1 MDVYCLACFDN
12 RRIHRLQEI
21 QKQKAEMIEDYF
33 RLAFKGIARRKLRS
47 WLTLIGIFIGITA
60 VVSLITLSQ
69 AMQDA
74 ITGQFEKLGSNRVMI
89 TPGGKS
95 YGPTAG
101 SVMTAKFYDNDVDA
115 VRKVKGVDDVLAPL
129 IRTAQVEF
137 KGEIK
142 AIMAFAYPTGAEFI
156 RLLEKNGFIELEQG
170 RMFRTSD
177 RYTAIMGYTNAHD
190 DFDKDV
196 KSGDKIKINGY
207 DFQVIGIREKSGTFQ
222 DIAMGI
228 PLDAGREIFDEK
240 EEVSSIFAIIKD
252 GYDAG
257 KVAEDIKKELRKE
270 RNVEEGEEDFTVNSP
285 QALLVSVTM
294 INDVV
299 KAVLIGIAAVSILVG
314 GIGIMNT
321 MYTSVAERTK
331 EIGIMKATGARNSS
345 IMMLFL
351 FESGLLGLIGG
362 VFGLLAGYGI
372 SILAGKIA
380 MDAAGIEVSV
390 AVTWGM
396 VIGALAFSFVLG
408 ALSGMMP
415 ARKASRLQPVEA
427 LRR

>member
-1 MDVYCLACFDN
+1 
-12 RRIHRLQEI
+12 
-21 QKQKAEMIEDYF
+21 MIEDYF

-74 ITGQFEKLGSNRVMI
+74 INSQFEKLGSNRVMI

-101 SVMTAKFYDNDVDA
+101 SVMTAKFYEKDVDA
-115 VRKVKGVDDVLAPL
+115 VKRVRGVDDVLAPL
-129 IRTAQVEF
+129 IRTATVEF
-137 KGEIK
+137 RGEK
-142 AIMAFAYPTGAEFI
+142 KPIMTFSYPTGTNFI
-156 RLLEKNGFIELEQG
+156 RLLEKNGFVELEQG
-170 RMFRTSD
+170 RMFRPSD
-177 RYTAIMGYTNAHD
+177 RYVAIFGYNNAYN

-196 KSGDKIKINGY
+196 KEGDRIKVNGY

-228 PLDAGREIFDEK
+228 PLDTGREIFNEK
-240 EEVSSIFAIIKD
+240 EEISSIFAIIKQ
-252 GYDAG
+252 GYDTG
-257 KVAEDIKKELRKE
+257 KVADDIKKELRKE
-270 RNVEEGEEDFTVNSP
+270 RNVEKGEEDFTVNSP
-285 QALLVSVTM
+285 QKLLESVNVIT
-294 INDVV
+294 DVV

-362 VFGLLAGYGI
+362 VFGLAAGYGI
-372 SILAGKIA
+372 SMVASKIA
-380 MDAAGIEVSV
+380 MDAAGIAVNV
-390 AVTWGM
+390 AVTLEM
-396 VIGALAFSFVLG
+396 VIGSLAFSFIIG
-408 ALSGMMP
+408 ALSGVFP
-415 ARKASRLQPVEA
+415 ARKASKLQPVEA